1 MFMSAVILQWKSL
14 FSKCLTLESK
24 KGTFIN
30 PNVLFIFSSLQQ
42 PLQHGLIGNEGADLW
57 FTQMH
62 KKKKNMHQVNNELA
76 DLCFLLW
83 NRVFLTASGAYLWQ
97 YIPLSGL
104 WMFPQYWYY
113 KARYSHTLSYFF
125 LYIYLYLIKRG
136 MKSTLRCLQF
146 ALFATKGNKTLVTVI
161 DRLDFKAFL
170 NPLQQE
176 FSRFSCAKSFR
187 ATKCTFLT
195 SVSYVST
202 QRLGGYIYNDSSW
215 TGLQVF

>member
-1 MFMSAVILQWKSL
+1 M
-14 FSKCLTLESK
+14 
-24 KGTFIN
+24 
-30 PNVLFIFSSLQQ
+30 FSSFSHHYSSHSSTVSSVMKERICDSHKCTKRKNICTRWTMSLLIFVFYSEIVFSSQQ
-42 PLQHGLIGNEGADLW
+42 AVHIYGSTSRWAAFE
-57 FTQMH
+57 
-62 KKKKNMHQVNNELA
+62 
-76 DLCFLLW
+76 CFLSTGIIKQDTHTHC
-83 NRVFLTASGAYLWQ
+83 RIFF
-97 YIPLSGL
+97 YI
-104 WMFPQYWYY
+104 
-113 KARYSHTLSYFF
+113 
-125 LYIYLYLIKRG
+125 YIYLYLIKRG

-161 DRLDFKAFL
+161 DRFDFKAFL

>member
-1 MFMSAVILQWKSL
+1 M
-14 FSKCLTLESK
+14 
-24 KGTFIN
+24 
-30 PNVLFIFSSLQQ
+30 FSSFS
-42 PLQHGLIGNEGADLW
+42 HHYSSHSSTVSSVMKERICDS
-57 FTQMH
+57 H
-62 KKKKNMHQVNNELA
+62 KCTKRKKNMHQVNNELA

-125 LYIYLYLIKRG
+125 NIYLYLIKRG

>member
-62 KKKKNMHQVNNELA
+62 KKRKNMHQVNNELA

-125 LYIYLYLIKRG
+125 NIYLYLIKRG

>member
-113 KARYSHTLSYFF
+113 KARYSHTLLYFF
-125 LYIYLYLIKRG
+125 NIYLYLIKRG

-161 DRLDFKAFL
+161 DRFDFKAFL

>member
-1 MFMSAVILQWKSL
+1 M
-14 FSKCLTLESK
+14 
-24 KGTFIN
+24 
-30 PNVLFIFSSLQQ
+30 FSSFS
-42 PLQHGLIGNEGADLW
+42 HHYSSHSSTVSSVMKERICDS
-57 FTQMH
+57 H
-62 KKKKNMHQVNNELA
+62 KCTKRKKNMHQVNNELA

-125 LYIYLYLIKRG
+125 NIYLYLIKRG

-176 FSRFSCAKSFR
+176 FSRFSCAKGHKMHIF
-187 ATKCTFLT
+187 
-195 SVSYVST
+195 
-202 QRLGGYIYNDSSW
+202 N
-215 TGLQVF
+215 

>member
-57 FTQMH
+57 VTQMH

-125 LYIYLYLIKRG
+125 NIYIYICILSNVGWKAHYVVCSLP
-136 MKSTLRCLQF
+136 CLQ
-146 ALFATKGNKTLVTVI
+146 LKGTKL
-161 DRLDFKAFL
+161 L
-170 NPLQQE
+170 
-176 FSRFSCAKSFR
+176 
-187 ATKCTFLT
+187 
-195 SVSYVST
+195 
-202 QRLGGYIYNDSSW
+202 
-215 TGLQVF
+215 